1 LDFGLTVAQ
10 AVTRR
15 PVEVVSFTN
24 CAKAEFMVRMQRR
37 EFITLLGGVA
47 VAWPPAVQA
56 QQPFRI
62 GLLNTGAST
71 FFIAPFM
78 GKLEELG
85 YLEGKNVVIERKFAE
100 GNRER
105 LKEFAADLVRQHVD
119 VIVTIGTPAA
129 FAAKQATSTIPIVL
143 GAISDPVGVGLVT
156 SLARPGGN
164 ATGNSLMAPELS
176 AKRLE
181 ILRTLAPGISRF
193 AILWDSSNPGMA
205 ERVRETEIAADRSH
219 VLLHIVGPRT
229 LDELEAAFAELLDQ
243 RPEALLVTTEAFT
256 RQHLARILDFANRNK
271 IPAMFE
277 ESSYVEA
284 GGLMSYGPNYEEVFR
299 TAAVFVG
306 KILKGAKPADLPI
319 EQPTKFQLVI
329 NLKTAKALAIEI
341 PPTLLAMA
349 DRVIE

>member
-1 LDFGLTVAQ
+1 
-10 AVTRR
+10 
-15 PVEVVSFTN
+15 
-24 CAKAEFMVRMQRR
+24 
-37 EFITLLGGVA
+37 
-47 VAWPPAVQA
+47 
-56 QQPFRI
+56 
-62 GLLNTGAST
+62 
-71 FFIAPFM
+71 
-78 GKLEELG
+78 
-85 YLEGKNVVIERKFAE
+85 
-100 GNRER
+100 
-105 LKEFAADLVRQHVD
+105 LVREHVD
-119 VIVTIGTPAA
+119 VIVTIGTPAG

-143 GAISDPVGVGLVT
+143 GAISDPVGVGLVA

-205 ERVRETEIAADRSH
+205 ERVRERT
-219 VLLHIVGPRT
+219 VGPRN
-229 LDELEAAFAELLDQ
+229 LEELEAAFVELLDK
-243 RPEALLVTTEAFT
+243 RPDALLVTTEAFT

-277 ESSYVEA
+277 DSSYVEA

-299 TAAVFVG
+299 TAAVFVD

-329 NLKTAKALAIEI
+329 NLKTAKALAI
-341 PPTLLAMA
+341 PPTLLTMA